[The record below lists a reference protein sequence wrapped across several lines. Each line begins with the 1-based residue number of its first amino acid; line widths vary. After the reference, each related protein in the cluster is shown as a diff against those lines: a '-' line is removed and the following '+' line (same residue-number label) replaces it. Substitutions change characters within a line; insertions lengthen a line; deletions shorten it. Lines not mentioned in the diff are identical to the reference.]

1 MSSEMSCCGGL
12 ALDGLQVPIKS
23 DPALPSSAGQGR
35 ENVME
40 GLCIEMRAGGITHQL
55 LSLAKQISLRKKY
68 KFLANQIRVGL

>member
-40 GLCIEMRAGGITHQL
+40 GLCIEMRAGRDHSSVTVIGKTDL
-55 LSLAKQISLRKKY
+55 T
-68 KFLANQIRVGL
+68 